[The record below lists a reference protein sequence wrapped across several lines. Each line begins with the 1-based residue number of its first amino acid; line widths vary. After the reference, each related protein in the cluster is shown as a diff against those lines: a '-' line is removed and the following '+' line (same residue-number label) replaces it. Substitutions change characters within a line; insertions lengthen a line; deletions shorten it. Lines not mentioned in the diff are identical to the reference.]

1 MPFLDPV
8 AIAKLESLAVGA
20 RVIVEGAL
28 SGSHRAKLRGSSVE
42 FAEHK
47 EYSPGDEIKHIDWKV
62 LGKADR
68 YYVRQFEQESEL
80 TCHLVLDASASMNYG
95 GKGLCKREYACLL
108 MAALAYLLVQQQ
120 DRVGLFIFGDA
131 EQHRRIPAKAKPAH
145 LRTILNMLELVSRT
159 SQSGN
164 ESLSEALERLAE
176 QARKRRG
183 LVIVASDLFEAEGHA
198 LSILSHLRAQGH
210 DTVLF
215 HTLHRDEIDFP
226 FDELSIFESFE
237 SRERM
242 LVDPA
247 SIRGSYQEKM
257 QAFLGQCKASCLEG
271 GIEYHQVCTDQP
283 FEQVLLDF
291 LATRAGRVG
300 NQQQA
305 RGSS

>member
-1 MPFLDPV
+1 MTFLDPV

-47 EYSPGDEIKHIDWKV
+47 EYSPGDEIKHLDWKV

-68 YYVRQFEQESEL
+68 YYIKQFEQESEL

-108 MAALAYLLVQQQ
+108 VAALAYLLVEQR
-120 DRVGLFIFGDA
+120 DRVGLSIFGDTN
-131 EQHRRIPAKAKPAH
+131 QVRRIPPKAKPAH
-145 LRTILNMLELVSRT
+145 LRTILRMLEDVSHTR
-159 SQSGN
+159 QRGD
-164 ESLSEALERLAE
+164 ESLSRALERLAE

-183 LVIVASDLFEAEGHA
+183 LVIVASDLFDQEGHA
-198 LSILSHLRAQGH
+198 LSVLSHLRAH
-210 DTVLF
+210 CHYTVLF
-215 HTLHRDEIDFP
+215 YTLHRDEIDFP
-226 FDELSIFESFE
+226 FDGLSIFESME
-237 SRERM
+237 SDERM

-257 QAFLGQCKASCLEG
+257 QVFLSNCRAKSLEG
-271 GIEYHQVCTDQP
+271 GIEYHQVCTDKP
-283 FEQVLLDF
+283 FEEVLLEF
-291 LATRAGRVG
+291 LAARAGRA
-300 NQQQA
+300 QP
-305 RGSS
+305 RGMS